1 MAIGAGGS
9 KIISSVAYVSTRA
22 LFFGE
27 TLKEAVDARR
37 LHNQLSPYLTDYEV
51 GFPDVRRKAIEVSMI
66 VLIPKTVSNVVH
78 FLERGIVMLR
88 V

>member
-1 MAIGAGGS
+1 MAIGAAGGS

-27 TLKEAVDARR
+27 SLKEAVDARR
-37 LHNQLSPYLTDYEV
+37 LHNQLTPYLTDYEV
-51 GFPDVRRKAIEVSMI
+51 GFPDVRRMI
-66 VLIPKTVSNVVH
+66 VLLPKTVSNVVH
-78 FLERGIVMLR
+78 FLEFGTVMLR